1 VAITILTDTLCD
13 VPNEFVEKYNIRVL
27 PLTVN
32 FGEESYRDGIDIT
45 ADEFFRKLEDSEE
58 LPKTS
63 QINPPKFESVFKEE
77 LKRNNTVVAILGS
90 SELSGTYNSAVIAK
104 NNLES
109 HNIYIID
116 SKAVTLGAGLLVIKA
131 ARLADEGKSV
141 EDIVKAIEEAKNN
154 MKQYFVIGSL
164 KYLYKGGRISLS
176 VSVLGSILNIKPLI
190 TVIDGK
196 LEMMEK
202 TRGVKKAIAIM
213 MNTIKNNGWTLD
225 NKVVGINH
233 TICPEYAEYVE
244 ETINKLYKPKEII
257 RGEVGSVIGTHA
269 GPGCVALHFEL

>member
-1 VAITILTDTLCD
+1 MAITILTDTLCD

-233 TICPEYAEYVE
+233 TVCHEYAEYVE

>member
-1 VAITILTDTLCD
+1 MAITILTDTLCD

>member
-1 VAITILTDTLCD
+1 MAITILTDTLCD

-45 ADEFFRKLEDSEE
+45 ADEFFRKLEASEE

-63 QINPPKFESVFKEE
+63 QINPPEFESVFKEE
-77 LKRNNTVVAILGS
+77 LERNNTVIAILGS

-109 HNIYIID
+109 HSIYVID

-131 ARLADEGKSV
+131 ARLADEGKSA
-141 EDIVKAIEEAKNN
+141 EDIVKAIEESKNN

-213 MNTIKNNGWTLD
+213 MDTIKNKGWTLD
-225 NKVVGINH
+225 NKVIGINH